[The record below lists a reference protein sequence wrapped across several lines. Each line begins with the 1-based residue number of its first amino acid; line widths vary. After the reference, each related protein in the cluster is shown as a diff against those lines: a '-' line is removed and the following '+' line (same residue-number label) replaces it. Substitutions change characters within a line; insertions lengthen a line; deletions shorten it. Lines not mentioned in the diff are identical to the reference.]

1 MKKSPNCVHCGE
13 GMQVI
18 KVDKYNKPHGL
29 ALVAVSIVFIIAMP
43 VEALLSI
50 VLIPFGLVVFFAK
63 KEVWHCS
70 SCAVISEKA
79 NV

>member
-1 MKKSPNCVHCGE
+1 MIT
-13 GMQVI
+13 I

-29 ALVAVSIVFIIAMP
+29 ALIAVSVVFIVAMP

-63 KEVWHCS
+63 KEVWHCL
-70 SCAVISEKA
+70 SCGVICEKA
-79 NV
+79 HVKNYV